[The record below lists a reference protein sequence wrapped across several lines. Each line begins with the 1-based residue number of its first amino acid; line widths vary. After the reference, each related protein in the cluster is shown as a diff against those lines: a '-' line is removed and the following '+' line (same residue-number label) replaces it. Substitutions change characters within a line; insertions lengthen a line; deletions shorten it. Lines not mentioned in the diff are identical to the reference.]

1 MRIFLDANV
10 LFAASFTD
18 GAIRRLVRE
27 LLAGDHVLVVD
38 GYVVEEARRNL
49 SAKSRDGTRELER
62 LIARLE
68 MAPVVTGSISRI
80 AAALPE
86 KDQPVLASAIQA
98 GCDALVTG
106 DRRHF
111 GRLFGHSIGGVAIY
125 EPAALAEELLF

>member
-1 MRIFLDANV
+1 MRIFLDANI
-10 LFAASFTD
+10 LFAAAFTD
-18 GAIRRLVRE
+18 GAIRRLIRE
-27 LLAGDHVLVVD
+27 LLARDHVLVVD

-62 LIARLE
+62 LIPKLE
-68 MAPVVTGSISRI
+68 MASIAMAASGRI

-86 KDQPVLASAIQA
+86 KDQPVLASAAQA

-111 GRLFGHSIGGVAIY
+111 GRLFGHTSGGVAIY
-125 EPAALAEELLF
+125 EPAALAEQLLL